1 MATFIAGATILGAV
15 ILAVR
20 SLWRDHRA
28 GKRCG
33 SCGGCCEECRACH
46 R

>member
-1 MATFIAGATILGAV
+1 MATFIAGAVIVGAAA
-15 ILAVR
+15 LAVR

-28 GKRCG
+28 GKSCG
-33 SCGGCCEECRACH
+33 SCGGSCGKCRACH